1 MCGFIAQLVKHRTG
15 IAEVTDPVEAL
26 IFFRLLLP
34 IAQIG
39 KFTAMTILK
48 FQIIF
53 LVFQLP
59 RLFKLLHFLMDS
71 LLKND
76 VFLSLDNAVK
86 FIDKHSFD

>member
-1 MCGFIAQLVKHRTG
+1 
-15 IAEVTDPVEAL
+15 
-26 IFFRLLLP
+26 
-34 IAQIG
+34 
-39 KFTAMTILK
+39 MTILK

-86 FIDKHSFD
+86 FIDKHSFDWILKITNNDSVGV